1 MAVSS
6 VWEFALARTE
16 PTNSRLLG
24 IPATTQPWSCSRK
37 SKQRLRTDE
46 PENLFRRSIDDAV
59 DGSQQ
64 RRQVL
69 VEVAD
74 DDGGRRQDGHVV
86 GQVVAGVVPGVG

>member
-1 MAVSS
+1 M
-6 VWEFALARTE
+6 
-16 PTNSRLLG
+16 
-24 IPATTQPWSCSRK
+24 
-37 SKQRLRTDE
+37 
-46 PENLFRRSIDDAV
+46 

-74 DDGGRRQDGHVV
+74 DDGGRRQDGDVV

>member
-1 MAVSS
+1 M
-6 VWEFALARTE
+6 
-16 PTNSRLLG
+16 
-24 IPATTQPWSCSRK
+24 
-37 SKQRLRTDE
+37 
-46 PENLFRRSIDDAV
+46 